1 MIFRD
6 RPDSFFCAGFSAIA
20 AYGTGLHANKV
31 ATRKNS
37 HAVDILAKNTLFTA
51 NGAISSQIG
60 CLRLPD
66 IWMRVEL
73 FSSKEISPVPP
84 SNYALKGKKQCCCH
98 LLDIKQNASLVRS
111 TSVSD
116 GRGKLGG
123 FTFTTP
129 DVLQG
134 LSHMKENHPPKNLYS
149 SAAPSP
155 TSLLAS
161 PPHSHTHRPALHLY
175 ACSSPY
181 SGLNSDCLF
190 SSYFIPCRTI
200 YSSDS
205 TVPGS
210 QCECGMLQ
218 ISFSFSSSQIAAQQR
233 IQCDLDQIKCDT
245 GMRSIIN
252 E

>member
-6 RPDSFFCAGFSAIA
+6 RPNSFFCAGFSAIA
-20 AYGTGLHANKV
+20 AYGSGLHANKV
-31 ATRKNS
+31 ATHKNS

-66 IWMRVEL
+66 IWMRAEL
-73 FSSKEISPVPP
+73 FSSKKISPVPP

-134 LSHMKENHPPKNLYS
+134 LSHMKENHPKKIC
-149 SAAPSP
+149 
-155 TSLLAS
+155 SLLIRCPLPHIS
-161 PPHSHTHRPALHLY
+161 LGIPPRTVALTDLPCTCMHVHHHT
-175 ACSSPY
+175 
-181 SGLNSDCLF
+181 
-190 SSYFIPCRTI
+190 
-200 YSSDS
+200 
-205 TVPGS
+205 
-210 QCECGMLQ
+210 
-218 ISFSFSSSQIAAQQR
+218 AA
-233 IQCDLDQIKCDT
+233 
-245 GMRSIIN
+245 
-252 E
+252 